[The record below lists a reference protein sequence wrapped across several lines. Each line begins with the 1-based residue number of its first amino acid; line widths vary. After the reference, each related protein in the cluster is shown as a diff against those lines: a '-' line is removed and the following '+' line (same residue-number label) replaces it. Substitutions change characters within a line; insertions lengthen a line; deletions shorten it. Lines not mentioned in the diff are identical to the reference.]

1 MYLNNGEKTHGHISC
16 MCIVK
21 FNANANIYIYIKI
34 TNIGHVLNYKNVH
47 NYA

>member
-1 MYLNNGEKTHGHISC
+1 MYLNNGEKKPWTYKLYVHCKIQC
-16 MCIVK
+16 EFK
-21 FNANANIYIYIKI
+21 LIYIKKI